1 MDQVKKI
8 TQAYSQTPW
17 RKQMQT
23 VGMFL
28 AILVLG
34 LVIAMI
40 YVNVSAEAATV
51 GREIQDMQDEI
62 EILERSIENKQSQL
76 AYITS
81 AVEMEKRAEDMGFE
95 AVAPGQA
102 IFIVVDGYGGRTEA
116 VLAPPSEAISG
127 SSPMSECACASSP
140 TTMASSTR
148 TCRPRPATTGIRP
161 ASA

>member
-1 MDQVKKI
+1 MDQVRKI

-62 EILERSIENKQSQL
+62 EILERSMENKQSQL

-116 VLAPPSEAISG
+116 VLAPPSV
-127 SSPMSECACASSP
+127 
-140 TTMASSTR
+140 MASVQKVALSPEYTLSL
-148 TCRPRPATTGIRP
+148 TDWLKQQLYLPTGP
-161 ASA
+161 